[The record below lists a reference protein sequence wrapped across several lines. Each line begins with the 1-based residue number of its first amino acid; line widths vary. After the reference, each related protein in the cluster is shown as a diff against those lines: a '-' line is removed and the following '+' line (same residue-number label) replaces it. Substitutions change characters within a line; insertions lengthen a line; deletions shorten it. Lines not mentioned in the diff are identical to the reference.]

1 LGERRSIDGI
11 AAWEGGRPSEGEFKS
26 MENSLLI
33 GLSRQTAMQREL
45 DVVANNIANVNTTGF
60 KADGTVFAEFL
71 QRRASAELFAP
82 PDRRMSMVQDRM
94 SWHDMTQ
101 GPVQQT
107 GGPLDVAI
115 DGEGMLVVQ
124 TARGERYT
132 RNGALQ
138 LNNLGEVVTLAGDK
152 VLGDNGPIVL
162 QATDRDI
169 AITKNGTIK
178 VREGQSLN
186 SDSTRGKLRLVTFA
200 DPQQLRK
207 DSASTFAAPDG
218 VTPTPLPDAS
228 AHVVQG
234 AIEKSNVRPV
244 VEMSRMIELTR
255 AYTEVATLLQQ
266 QSDLRKNSIQQ
277 LAEVPA

>member
-1 LGERRSIDGI
+1 
-11 AAWEGGRPSEGEFKS
+11 
-26 MENSLLI
+26 MENALLI
-33 GLSRQTAMQREL
+33 GLSRQTALQREL

-60 KADGTVFAEFL
+60 KSDGAVFAEFL
-71 QRRASAELFAP
+71 QNRENPELFASR
-82 PDRRMSMVQDRM
+82 DRRTSMVQDST
-94 SWHDMTQ
+94 SWHDMSQ
-101 GPVQQT
+101 GTVQQT

-115 DGEGMLVVQ
+115 DGEGMIVVQ

-138 LNNLGEVVTLAGDK
+138 LNNLGELVTTAGDK

-162 QATDRDI
+162 QLTDRDI

-200 DPQQLRK
+200 NPQQLRK
-207 DSASTFAAPDG
+207 DGGSTFAAPDG
-218 VTPTPLPDAS
+218 VAPTPLPDS
-228 AHVVQG
+228 NVNVVQG

-244 VEMSRMIELTR
+244 VEMTRMIELTR
-255 AYTEVATLLQQ
+255 AYSEVATILQQ
-266 QSDLRKNSIQQ
+266 QGDLRKNSIQQ